1 MGFDVG
7 KHSNFQKRKG
17 DSYSLAVNKDLRLSG
32 RKGGSRRGARTSLNF
47 LSWGYQIIILRN

>member
-47 LSWGYQIIILRN
+47 LS